1 MADRRP
7 IPVRTSRPAVRAAR
21 VLAEAGVHP
30 NAISIA
36 SVAFAALG
44 CAALVVSREQEG
56 AARYALLVAAA
67 ASIPMRLLCN
77 MLDGMVAVEFGKK
90 SKSGEIFNEL
100 PDRISDM
107 LLLAGAGYAIV
118 EYDWAP
124 IVGWTA
130 AVLAVLT
137 AYVRTMMAANGVA
150 QDYSGP
156 MAKQQRMFLLAAACV
171 AAIVEDAL
179 GGRDYVLTGV
189 LALIAVGSVLTV
201 LRRTLRLAREM
212 EAR

>member
-7 IPVRTSRPAVRAAR
+7 IPVRSSRPAVRAAR

-36 SVAFAALG
+36 SVVFAALG
-44 CAALVVSREQEG
+44 CAALIVSREQDG
-56 AARYALLVAAA
+56 AVRYALLIAAA
-67 ASIPMRLLCN
+67 ACIPMRLLCN
-77 MLDGMVAVEFGKK
+77 MLDGMVAVEFGKN

-100 PDRISDM
+100 PDRISDV
-107 LLLAGAGYAIV
+107 LLLVGAGYAIS
-118 EYDWAP
+118 EYEWAWAL
-124 IVGWTA
+124 GWTA
-130 AVLAVLT
+130 GVLAVLT

-156 MAKQQRMFLLAAACV
+156 MAKQQRMFLLAAACI

-179 GGRDYVLTGV
+179 GGRDYVLTGA
-189 LALIAVGSVLTV
+189 LAVIAAGSALTV
-201 LRRTLRLAREM
+201 LRRTARLAREL

>member
-21 VLAEAGVHP
+21 WLAEVGVHP
-30 NAISIA
+30 NGISIA

-44 CAALVVSREQEG
+44 AGALIASRDQDG
-56 AARYALLVAAA
+56 AARYALLLAAA
-67 ASIPMRLLCN
+67 VCMPLRLLCN
-77 MLDGMVAVEFGKK
+77 MLDGMVAVEFGKR
-90 SKSGEIFNEL
+90 SKSGEIYNEL
-100 PDRISDM
+100 PDRISDV
-107 LLLAGAGYAIV
+107 LLLAGAGYAIS
-118 EYDWAP
+118 EFDWAAAL
-124 IVGWTA
+124 GWAA

-156 MAKQQRMFLLAAACV
+156 MAKQQRMAVLAAACI

-179 GGRDYVLTGV
+179 GGRDYALTG
-189 LALIAVGSVLTV
+189 ALILIIAGSALTAA
-201 LRRTLRLAREM
+201 RRTYRLSHELESR
-212 EAR
+212 